1 VPSAALGPAA
11 PNDMPH
17 WPRPGDES
25 SHRPDMLIG
34 AALGGEGDAPGM
46 SKPVMR
52 SPLQPAKV
60 AAIINARA
68 RGGRGTPGPGSGL
81 KWSLKRPNVIGCEPL
96 PCCQSNRAGVPPN
109 SLTKNCEAF
118 GQEEIMTRMI
128 VGHNRVKRWLG
139 LTATALLIA
148 LAPPHRPAQAQADAI
163 APVEDFSRELNELK
177 KTFTDLGQRI
187 DEGAKSID
195 GLTDV
200 QRARKEIEELRA
212 AAGSLLGAVADNGE
226 VSQLGAKALD
236 RAQDKIRSLERDT
249 RFKPEDRK
257 FLIEQWRKIKDE
269 TERASGELGL
279 ARQEFAGLLRT
290 LQANEDFIDELV
302 QIRQANKAIEVIRQL
317 TTQIRDASGKLKT
330 LIGSIRAPG
339 S

>member
-1 VPSAALGPAA
+1 
-11 PNDMPH
+11 
-17 WPRPGDES
+17 
-25 SHRPDMLIG
+25 
-34 AALGGEGDAPGM
+34 
-46 SKPVMR
+46 
-52 SPLQPAKV
+52 
-60 AAIINARA
+60 
-68 RGGRGTPGPGSGL
+68 
-81 KWSLKRPNVIGCEPL
+81 
-96 PCCQSNRAGVPPN
+96 
-109 SLTKNCEAF
+109 
-118 GQEEIMTRMI
+118 MI

-290 LQANEDFIDELV
+290 LQADEDFIDELV

>member
-1 VPSAALGPAA
+1 
-11 PNDMPH
+11 
-17 WPRPGDES
+17 
-25 SHRPDMLIG
+25 
-34 AALGGEGDAPGM
+34 
-46 SKPVMR
+46 
-52 SPLQPAKV
+52 
-60 AAIINARA
+60 
-68 RGGRGTPGPGSGL
+68 
-81 KWSLKRPNVIGCEPL
+81 
-96 PCCQSNRAGVPPN
+96 
-109 SLTKNCEAF
+109 
-118 GQEEIMTRMI
+118 MI
-128 VGHNRVKRWLG
+128 VGHNRVKRWLAVAAMMLLG
-139 LTATALLIA
+139 ALVL
-148 LAPPHRPAQAQADAI
+148 PDRPAQSQADAI

-177 KTFTDLGQRI
+177 KTFTELGQRI
-187 DEGAKSID
+187 DDGAKSID
-195 GLTDV
+195 GLTDI

-212 AAGSLLGAVADNGE
+212 AVGSLLGAVADNGE
-226 VSQLGAKALD
+226 VSKLGAKALD
-236 RAQDKIRSLERDT
+236 RAQEKIRSLEHDT

-269 TERASGELGL
+269 TERASGELSA

>member
-1 VPSAALGPAA
+1 MA
-11 PNDMPH
+11 
-17 WPRPGDES
+17 
-25 SHRPDMLIG
+25 
-34 AALGGEGDAPGM
+34 
-46 SKPVMR
+46 
-52 SPLQPAKV
+52 
-60 AAIINARA
+60 
-68 RGGRGTPGPGSGL
+68 
-81 KWSLKRPNVIGCEPL
+81 
-96 PCCQSNRAGVPPN
+96 
-109 SLTKNCEAF
+109 
-118 GQEEIMTRMI
+118 RMI
-128 VGHNRVKRWLG
+128 VGHNPVKRRLG
-139 LTATALLIA
+139 LAAMALLTV
-148 LAPPHRPAQAQADAI
+148 LVLPHRPALSQADAI

-187 DEGAKSID
+187 DDGAKSID

-200 QRARKEIEELRA
+200 QRARKEIEQLRA
-212 AAGSLLGAVADNGE
+212 AVGSLLGAVADNGE
-226 VSQLGAKALD
+226 VSKLGAKALD
-236 RAQDKIRSLERDT
+236 RAQEKIKSLENDT

-269 TERASGELGL
+269 TERASGELSV

-302 QIRQANKAIEVIRQL
+302 QIRQANRAIEVIRQL

>member
-1 VPSAALGPAA
+1 
-11 PNDMPH
+11 
-17 WPRPGDES
+17 
-25 SHRPDMLIG
+25 
-34 AALGGEGDAPGM
+34 
-46 SKPVMR
+46 
-52 SPLQPAKV
+52 
-60 AAIINARA
+60 
-68 RGGRGTPGPGSGL
+68 
-81 KWSLKRPNVIGCEPL
+81 
-96 PCCQSNRAGVPPN
+96 
-109 SLTKNCEAF
+109 
-118 GQEEIMTRMI
+118 MI
-128 VGHNRVKRWLG
+128 VGHNPVKRRLG
-139 LTATALLIA
+139 LAAMALLTV
-148 LAPPHRPAQAQADAI
+148 LVLPHRPALSQADAI

-187 DEGAKSID
+187 DDGAKSID

-200 QRARKEIEELRA
+200 QRARKEIEQLRA
-212 AAGSLLGAVADNGE
+212 AVGSLLGAVADNGE
-226 VSQLGAKALD
+226 VSKLGAKALD
-236 RAQDKIRSLERDT
+236 RAQEKIKSLENDT

-269 TERASGELGL
+269 TERASGELSV

-302 QIRQANKAIEVIRQL
+302 QIRQANRAIEVIRQL